1 MELRHLTLEIFLTF
15 SECFGEFSDLFLYK
29 NVSNKK
35 KMYDFFLCIIS
46 SYCFYY
52 FRGKYKI
59 LEIKAWKSLKET

>member
-35 KMYDFFLCIIS
+35 KMYDFFCVLFLAIASIIS
-46 SYCFYY
+46 
-52 FRGKYKI
+52 
-59 LEIKAWKSLKET
+59 EENIKC